1 MSFDPEAIRAEGPVF
16 SEPAALQSSAAV
28 SGYLQ
33 FYRLDFSR
41 SFPQA
46 EHRFGFFEAGG
57 FQIAAHAWLVPDA
70 THTAVMV
77 HGYYDHVGLYR
88 HLIEYCLQKGWSVL
102 AYDLPGHGLSSGERA
117 TIETFEHYQTV
128 LAAALNQAEA
138 LAMPSRLIAIG
149 QSTGAAILMT
159 RQLREGGFER
169 CILLAPLYRPR
180 GFRLRALM
188 FPWVRRMR
196 QQMPRRFANNSGDVE
211 FLRWLRE
218 DDPLQWRGLPLQWA
232 GAMIDWVARFSRL
245 KPSDV
250 PTLIVQGDN
259 DGTVDWRYNVPR
271 LRKKFRA
278 AKTCYLNGAG
288 HHLVNELPEIRRQI
302 WAAID
307 EWLEA

>member
-1 MSFDPEAIRAEGPVF
+1 MSFDPEAIRAEGPALTG
-16 SEPAALQSSAAV
+16 PAALQHSAAV
-28 SGYLQ
+28 SDYRN
-33 FYRLDFSR
+33 FYQLDFTSQL
-41 SFPQA
+41 PDI
-46 EHRFGFFEAGG
+46 EHRFGFFEAAG
-57 FQIAAHAWLVPDA
+57 FQVAAHALTVPGA
-70 THTAVMV
+70 THTAIIV

-88 HLIEYCLQKGWSVL
+88 HLIQYCLQKGWSVV

-128 LAAALNQAEA
+128 LVAALDQAA
-138 LAMPSRLIAIG
+138 QLSLPSRLIAIG

-159 RQLREGGFER
+159 RQLQEGDFER

-180 GFRLRALM
+180 GFRLRTLM

-196 QQMPRRFANNSGDVE
+196 QQMPRRFANNSGDTE

-245 KPSDV
+245 PASQV
-250 PTLIVQGDN
+250 PTLIVQGDK

-271 LRKKFRA
+271 LQKKFTS
-278 AKTCYLNGAG
+278 AKSCYLKGAG
-288 HHLVNELPEIRRQI
+288 HHLVNELPEYRRQI

-307 EWLEA
+307 GWLEA